1 MKAGLKLNKKDLSN
15 LNRRLSTL
23 NRATISDVRKSL
35 KDFGIYSQFGIKRD
49 APVDTSNLKQNVNWQ
64 MLDKNTVEVSSIAI
78 KEDDSR
84 NFDYAPV
91 QEFGSAFRRGK
102 PYFYPNVGRGLKK
115 ALVLLRIKLKN
126 NVK

>member
-1 MKAGLKLNKKDLSN
+1 MKAGLKVNKKDLTN

-23 NRATISDVRKSL
+23 NRTTISDVRKSL

-78 KEDDSR
+78 KKEDSR
-84 NFDYAPV
+84 NFDYAPI
-91 QEFGSAFRRGK
+91 QEFGSAFRAGK
-102 PYFYPNVGRGLKK
+102 PYFYPNINRGLKK
-115 ALVLLRIKLKN
+115 ALVLLRRKLKK

>member
-1 MKAGLKLNKKDLSN
+1 MRAGLKVNKKDLTN

-23 NRATISDVRKSL
+23 NRATISDVRKGL

-78 KEDDSR
+78 KDDDPR

-91 QEFGSAFRRGK
+91 QEFGSAFRKGK
-102 PYFYPNVGRGLKK
+102 PYFYPNVSRGLKK
-115 ALVLLRIKLKN
+115 ALVLLRRKLKN